1 MPIITVLTLDIMA
14 FRVRRH
20 LDAAEI
26 LEALAQSLTEP
37 IHKTL
42 LTILARPLHK
52 MWHHERNSYL

>member
-42 LTILARPLHK
+42 
-52 MWHHERNSYL
+52 